1 MQTRN
6 YILIGPMGAGKST
19 IGRLLAKEL
28 ALPFKDS
35 DKEIEERT
43 GASIPLIFDVE
54 GEAGFRD
61 REQAVIAELCGQQ
74 GLVLATGGGAVLRA
88 ENRQAMR
95 QGAVVIY
102 LHASVEHQLARTAR
116 DRNRPLLQTENPKQ
130 RLHELLACRE
140 PLYAAVAHM
149 TFETGKLPIYQ
160 TTRRLYEQLLECGFI
175 ATIKPLEG

>member
-28 ALPFKDS
+28 GLPFKDS
-35 DKEIEERT
+35 DKEIEDRT

-61 REQAVIAELCGQQ
+61 REQAVIAELCQEQ

-116 DRNRPLLQTENPKQ
+116 DRNRPLLQTDNPGQ
-130 RLHELLACRE
+130 VLTQLLALRD
-140 PLYAAVAHM
+140 PLYREVAILII
-149 TFETGKLPIYQ
+149 ETD
-160 TTRRLYEQLLECGFI
+160 TRPPRVVVQEIMRFLSDYESH
-175 ATIKPLEG
+175 

>member
-28 ALPFKDS
+28 GLPYKDS
-35 DKEIEERT
+35 DKENEDRT
-43 GASIPLIFDVE
+43 GASNPLIFDVE
-54 GEAGFRD
+54 GEAGFRY
-61 REQAVIAELCGQQ
+61 REHAVFAELWQEH

-116 DRNRPLLQTENPKQ
+116 DRNRPLLQTDNPGQ
-130 RLHELLACRE
+130 VLTQLLALRD
-140 PLYAAVAHM
+140 PLYREVA
-149 TFETGKLPIYQ
+149 TLIIETD
-160 TTRRLYEQLLECGFI
+160 TRPPRVVVQEIMRFLSDYESH
-175 ATIKPLEG
+175 